1 MDDIVKD
8 VNDGWNEDPDMSVG
22 MQYVRYACQ
31 HSLRR
36 TLTLLIASREA
47 MTTSARR

>member
-22 MQYVRYACQ
+22 MQYVRYNCQ
-31 HSLRR
+31 YPLRPL
-36 TLTLLIASREA
+36 LTLSIASREA
-47 MTTSARR
+47 TTTSARR